1 MRTIVIVEGASDKA
15 AVETLARCLGRD
27 LLAERVV
34 VEAIGG
40 AHALRGYLRRL
51 DHGAPAR
58 LAGLVDLAE
67 ARSFARALETDA
79 AALEE
84 RGFFVCS
91 TDLEDELIRALGAD
105 AVEGVIREMG
115 ELTSFRSFQKQPFHR
130 GEPLVAQLHRFLG
143 THAGRKALYA
153 DALVEAG
160 APERVP
166 PPLVKLLDYLA
177 AQRRAT
183 SIST

>member
-27 LLAERVV
+27 LLADSVV

-51 DHGAPAR
+51 DHGAAPR

-67 ARSFARALETDA
+67 APSFARALETDA
-79 AALEE
+79 ATLEE

-91 TDLEDELIRALGAD
+91 SDLEDELIRALGAD
-105 AVEGVIREMG
+105 AVEGVIHEMG

-153 DALVEAG
+153 EALVEAG

-166 PPLVKLLDYLA
+166 PPLVKLLDHLA